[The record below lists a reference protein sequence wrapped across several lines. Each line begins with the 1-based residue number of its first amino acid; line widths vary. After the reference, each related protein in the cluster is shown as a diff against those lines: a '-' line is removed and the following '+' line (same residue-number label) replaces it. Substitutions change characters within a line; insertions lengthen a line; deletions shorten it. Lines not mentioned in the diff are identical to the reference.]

1 MKKRVGA
8 VLILINLTLLCGSAG
23 AASNKC
29 RIVEV
34 EEVKLILECERDTS
48 GFKAGDRVKIKSV
61 RQGAAVEGC

>member
-1 MKKRVGA
+1 MKKSIWAA
-8 VLILINLTLLCGSAG
+8 VIIVNLVMAGGTAG

-34 EEVKLILECERDTS
+34 EEHKLLLECERDTS
-48 GFKAGDRVKIKSV
+48 EFKAGDRVKIKSV